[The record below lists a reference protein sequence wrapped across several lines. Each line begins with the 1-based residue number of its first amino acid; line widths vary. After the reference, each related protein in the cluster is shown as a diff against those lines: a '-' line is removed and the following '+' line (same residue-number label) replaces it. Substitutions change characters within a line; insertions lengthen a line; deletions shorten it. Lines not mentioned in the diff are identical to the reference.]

1 MTDTALPPVPFF
13 RPSLGVE
20 EENAVLEVMRSGWL
34 TTGKVALEFEKEFAA
49 FVGSASNARPCHALA
64 VNSATSGL
72 LLAMEVC
79 GIAHDT
85 AILTTPYTFA
95 STAIPAL
102 QLGGNIVYADIEADS
117 YNIAPTQIEKKLK
130 EHPEIKAIIPVHIA
144 GNVCDMTAIRE
155 LSVKYRV
162 PIIED
167 AAHAFPSLTE
177 NGYAGTL
184 GDIGVF
190 SFYAT
195 KTITTGEGGMLC
207 LRSGER
213 ADEFAKRLM
222 RLRLHGI
229 DRPVWDRYTSN
240 KASWEYDVVEAGW
253 KCNMP
258 DILAAIGREQLKKA
272 QAFLESRRAVAQ
284 KYNEAFAAYDFLRLP
299 PDGPGNA
306 WQLYLLRIVPE
317 KLNID
322 RNTFSDMLQEKG
334 IGVSMHFIPHF
345 RLTVFQNRCNIK
357 ATDFPNALRQFET
370 TISLPLWPGMPD
382 DMADRVIQTV
392 IEIGKAHYGR

>member
-1 MTDTALPPVPFF
+1 
-13 RPSLGVE
+13 
-20 EENAVLEVMRSGWL
+20 MRSGWL

-49 FVGSASNARPCHALA
+49 FVNLPGNDRHCRTLA

-79 GIAHDT
+79 GIAKDT

-102 QLGGNIVYADIEADS
+102 QLGGNIVYADIEPDS
-117 YNIAPTQIEKKLK
+117 YNIAPAQIERKLK

-144 GNVCDMTAIRE
+144 GNVCDMAAIRE
-155 LSVKYRV
+155 LAAQRNIPV
-162 PIIED
+162 IED
-167 AAHAFPSLTE
+167 AAHSFPALTAD
-177 NGYAGTL
+177 GYAGTL

-207 LRSGER
+207 LKNSEWI
-213 ADEFAKRLM
+213 ERLM

-229 DRPVWDRYTSN
+229 NRPVWDRYTSN

-258 DILAAIGREQLKKA
+258 DILAAIGRVQLTKA
-272 QAFLESRRAVAQ
+272 QVFLESRKAVAR
-284 KYNEAFAAYDFLRLP
+284 KYNEAFAACDFLKIP
-299 PDGPGNA
+299 PDGMGNA

-317 KLNID
+317 KLNIT
-322 RNTFSDMLQEKG
+322 RNVFSNVLQEKG
-334 IGVSMHFIPHF
+334 VGVSMHFIPHF
-345 RLTVFQNRCNIK
+345 RLTVFQNRCNIN
-357 ATDFPNALRQFET
+357 ALDFPNALRQFET
-370 TISLPLWPGMPD
+370 TISLPLWAGIPD
-382 DMADRVIQTV
+382 DMVDRVIQTV

>member
-1 MTDTALPPVPFF
+1 MYDTSVPFF

-34 TTGKVALEFEKEFAA
+34 TTGKIALEFEKEFAA
-49 FVGSASNARPCHALA
+49 FVNSPSNVHHCHALS

-79 GIAHDT
+79 GIAKDT

-102 QLGGNIVYADIEADS
+102 QLGGNIIYADIETDS
-117 YNIAPTQIEKKLK
+117 YNIASAQIEKKLK
-130 EHPEIKAIIPVHIA
+130 EHPEIKAIVPVHIA
-144 GNVCDMTAIRE
+144 GNVCDMTTIRE
-155 LSVKYRV
+155 LAAQRSIPV
-162 PIIED
+162 IED
-167 AAHAFPSLTE
+167 AAHAFPSLTTD
-177 NGYAGTL
+177 GYAGTL

-195 KTITTGEGGMLC
+195 KTITTGEGGMIC
-207 LRSGER
+207 LRNGEL
-213 ADEFAKRLM
+213 AERLM

-229 DRPVWDRYTSN
+229 NRPVWDRYTSN

-258 DILAAIGREQLKKA
+258 DILAAIGRVQLKKA
-272 QAFLESRRAVAQ
+272 QFLLESRKAVAW
-284 KYNEAFAAYDFLRLP
+284 KYNEAFASYDFLRLP
-299 PDGPGNA
+299 PNDPGNA
-306 WQLYLLRIVPE
+306 WQLYLLRIIPE

-322 RNTFSDMLQEKG
+322 RNTFSDRLQERG

-345 RLTVFQNRCNIK
+345 RLTVFQNRCNIT
-357 ATDFPNALRQFET
+357 AADFPNALRQFET

-382 DMADRVIQTV
+382 DMVDRVIQTV
-392 IEIGKAHYGR
+392 TEIGRAHYGR